1 MSALVLKLTYPPE
14 TSTIAIPPF
23 QSQLTPSARRVLL
36 EQIVNNMRELMTP
49 TLQTL
54 RHKLDQLS
62 RSQGGIQE
70 GIQGGA
76 QRGAQGSVQANGY
89 ADGKARRTPVAFGIS
104 DIDTALGGGLTPG
117 ALHDFYTHQT
127 ADSGS
132 LSGFLACMAQSL
144 NRSSKPV
151 VWVRQ
156 TAADFEAG
164 QLYPH
169 GLKGLGLEPNCL
181 ILVRAR
187 KAIHMLSAA
196 LEAVRCA
203 SLGCVIVEA
212 WGAPRELDLT
222 ATRRLAL
229 AAEQSG
235 VTPLFLRA
243 ASDVQPSAAVTRW
256 QVRSA
261 PSRIPLH
268 RTPSQKPSK
277 TTSKTPSNALG
288 HPTFDLTLT
297 RNKAGTYGQSWRV
310 EWHHDLGQF
319 QPITKHTE
327 HQHSQHRKSASDQ
340 PLSGGVVSLPTRRQ
354 GGQAE
359 FAKRGHAD
367 PNFGQTG

>member
-1 MSALVLKLTYPPE
+1 
-14 TSTIAIPPF
+14 
-23 QSQLTPSARRVLL
+23 
-36 EQIVNNMRELMTP
+36 MRELMTP

-62 RSQGGIQE
+62 RSQKG
-70 GIQGGA
+70 
-76 QRGAQGSVQANGY
+76 VQANGY
-89 ADGKARRTPVAFGIS
+89 ATGKAHRTPAPFGIP
-104 DIDTALGGGLTPG
+104 DIDSALGGGLTPG
-117 ALHDFYTHQT
+117 ALHDFYTQQT

-169 GLKGLGLEPNCL
+169 GLKELGLEPNCL

-196 LEAVRCA
+196 LEAVRCP

-261 PSRIPLH
+261 PSRA
-268 RTPSQKPSK
+268 PSHK
-277 TTSKTPSNALG
+277 TASKTPSSALG

-327 HQHSQHRKSASDQ
+327 HQHKRSASDQ
-340 PLSGGVVSLPTRRQ
+340 PLSGSVVSLPTRRQ

-359 FAKRGHAD
+359 FAQHGHAD